1 MIREDTGDASH
12 RGYSQKINMCKSTTI
27 RKRLNAGYTLVEV
40 LIVVTIMGMAAAIV
54 VPNMLQGGTLGVQA
68 GARMIIADLLFAQ
81 NEAMA
86 QQSTRRVVFDT
97 DNNSYRVEKY
107 DSGASAWVL
116 EYNPSASGGENQQNY
131 EIDFEEDGRF
141 SGIEI
146 VTADF
151 GGSDTVAFDD
161 LGNPS
166 SGGSIELR
174 FEDHRFEITVAP
186 FTGRVTVERV
196 NN

>member
-1 MIREDTGDASH
+1 MRKL
-12 RGYSQKINMCKSTTI
+12 RTT
-27 RKRLNAGYTLVEV
+27 RRNKAYTLIEV
-40 LIVVTIMGMAAAIV
+40 LIVVTIMGLAAAII
-54 VPNMLQGGTLGVQA
+54 VPNMMQGGTLGVQA

-86 QQSTRRVVFDT
+86 QQSTRRIVFDT

-107 DSGASAWVL
+107 DSSATTWVL
-116 EYNPSASGGENQQNY
+116 EYNPSAGMGNDQQNY
-131 EIDFEEDGRF
+131 EISFEEDGRF
-141 SGIEI
+141 KGIEI

-151 GGSDTVAFDD
+151 NGGSTVEFDD

-166 SGGSIELR
+166 SGGTVLLK
-174 FEDHRFEITVAP
+174 FEEHEYEITVAP

-196 NN
+196 TS

>member
-1 MIREDTGDASH
+1 MR
-12 RGYSQKINMCKSTTI
+12 KSIKT
-27 RKRLNAGYTLVEV
+27 RNRLKAGYTLIEV
-40 LIVVTIMGMAAAIV
+40 LIVVTIMGLAAAVV
-54 VPNMLQGGTLGVQA
+54 VPNMLRGGTLGVQA

-97 DNNSYRVEKY
+97 SNNSYRVEKY

-116 EYNPSASGGENQQNY
+116 EYNPSAGVTNNQQNY
-131 EIDFEEDGRF
+131 EIDFDDDSRF
-141 SGIEI
+141 RGIEI
-146 VTADF
+146 SAASF
-151 GGSDTVAFDD
+151 NGSSTVEFDD

-166 SGGSIELR
+166 SGGTVRLK
-174 FEDHRFEITVAP
+174 FEEHEYEIRVAP

-196 NN
+196 TS

>member
-1 MIREDTGDASH
+1 MR
-12 RGYSQKINMCKSTTI
+12 KSATT
-27 RKRLNAGYTLVEV
+27 RRSKAYTLIEV
-40 LIVVTIMGMAAAIV
+40 LIVVTIMGLAAAII
-54 VPNMLQGGTLGVQA
+54 VPNMMQGGTLGVQA

-86 QQSTRRVVFDT
+86 QQSTRRIVFDT

-107 DSGASAWVL
+107 DSGATAWVL
-116 EYNPSASGGENQQNY
+116 EFNPSAGMGNDQENY
-131 EIDFEEDGRF
+131 EVSFEDDGRF
-141 SGIEI
+141 KGIEI

-151 GGSDTVAFDD
+151 NGGSIIEFDD

-166 SGGSIELR
+166 SGGTVLLR
-174 FEDHRFEITVAP
+174 FEDHEYEITVAP

-196 NN
+196 TS